1 MSSTL
6 AVFAAAGMAGL
17 GLVYV
22 LILSVTTLIYL
33 RFTTPKAIRLATNQ
47 TEQSSPPPLRCPS
60 WKTVWAETG
69 NTLKQ
74 FVVMAFPIFI
84 IICFVAA
91 TLDWLNILSWS
102 SNILAPVLALFNLP
116 GDAASA
122 VVLGAVRKDG
132 IAIGLLDNGGAG
144 LKATLNTPAQ
154 VMTAVYLA
162 GILLPCLVTVLTI
175 IREISWKFAAKL
187 CARQMIWASGFGIII
202 AWGGTIFS

>member
-17 GLVYV
+17 GIVYV
-22 LILSVTTLIYL
+22 LILTVTTLIYL
-33 RFTTPKAIRLATNQ
+33 RFTTPRTLRLATNQ
-47 TEQSSPPPLRCPS
+47 TEQSSPPSLRLPS

-91 TLDWLNILSWS
+91 TLDWLNILVGPQ
-102 SNILAPVLALFNLP
+102 IFAPVLALFNLP
-116 GDAASA
+116 GDASA
-122 VVLGAVRKDG
+122 AVLGAVRKDG

-187 CARQMIWASGFGIII
+187 CARQIWAAGFGVII
-202 AWGGTIFS
+202 AWGGAMFS